1 MVLTLVEAVSV
12 IVITT
17 GVLLVEA
24 ELILDTSIED
34 VVSWL
39 ELDPKRVERLEEDSN
54 SEESEE
60 RVDVMVEFIH

>member
-1 MVLTLVEAVSV
+1 VVLTLVEAVSV

-39 ELDPKRVERLEEDSN
+39 ELDPKRDERLEEDSN